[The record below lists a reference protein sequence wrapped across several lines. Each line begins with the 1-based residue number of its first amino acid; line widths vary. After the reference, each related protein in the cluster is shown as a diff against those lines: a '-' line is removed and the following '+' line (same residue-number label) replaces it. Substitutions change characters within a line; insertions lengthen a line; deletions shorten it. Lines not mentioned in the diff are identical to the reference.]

1 MSLVKC
7 HECGNQISTEAKT
20 CPQCGAKNKAR
31 AKTSKWLIVIATII
45 LIYGWYIYSESK
57 YGYLLE
63 DPTCANRHA
72 TKLFKQTFDGS
83 PYAQKNKLRVIEVS
97 DQKEVSSGSRPE
109 DRVCEITFRLND
121 SDKVTYIFTFESTE
135 DGNLFVKGSPK

>member
-31 AKTSKWLIVIATII
+31 AKTSKWLIVVAVII
-45 LIYGWYIYSESK
+45 LLYGWYKFSEFK

-63 DPTCANRHA
+63 DPTCENRHGL
-72 TKLFKQTFDGS
+72 KFFKETFDGS
-83 PYAQKNKLRVIEVS
+83 PYAQKNKLRAIEVS
-97 DQKEVSSGSRPE
+97 DQKDVSSGSQLE
-109 DRVCEITFRLND
+109 DRICEITFRLNN
-121 SDKVTYIFTFESTE
+121 SEKVTYIFTFEVTE
-135 DGNLFVKGSPK
+135 DGDMFVTGSPK